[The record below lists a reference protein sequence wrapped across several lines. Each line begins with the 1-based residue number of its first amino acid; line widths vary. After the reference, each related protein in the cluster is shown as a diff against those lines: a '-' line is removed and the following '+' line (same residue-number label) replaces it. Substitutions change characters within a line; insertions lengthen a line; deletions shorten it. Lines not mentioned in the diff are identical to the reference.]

1 MTRWIQVNR
10 FDLTAIGWFDDIFG
24 ASWRRVAVSLLLN
37 TGARTRRLSSM
48 FVVVVVVV
56 AVAAAVVFVISS
68 RLVPDV
74 HVPRSRL

>member
-1 MTRWIQVNR
+1 M
-10 FDLTAIGWFDDIFG
+10 
-24 ASWRRVAVSLLLN
+24 AVSLLLN

-56 AVAAAVVFVISS
+56 VVAAAVVFVISS